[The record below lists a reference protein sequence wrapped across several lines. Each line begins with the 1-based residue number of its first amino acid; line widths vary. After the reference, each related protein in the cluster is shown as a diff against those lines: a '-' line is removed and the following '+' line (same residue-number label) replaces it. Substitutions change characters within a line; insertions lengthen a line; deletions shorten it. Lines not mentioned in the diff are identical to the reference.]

1 MLLAVL
7 VLLAASSV
15 FAQSRFVPADT
26 AMAPALR
33 SGVSYPVAH
42 RDSLRKDC
50 IVVFTRNGTSVA
62 RSVVG
67 VPGSRRLTQDT
78 NFALRKN
85 SNWKFVSIAEGKV
98 VYLSKNTP
106 LNQSSPPV
114 HLSDLSSYTKV
125 LSVSLDSYNRAE
137 VLPAGKFFVLA
148 DKASA
153 EDSAEWGT
161 ISWADITGVILPSN
175 EEDY

>member
-1 MLLAVL
+1 
-7 VLLAASSV
+7 
-15 FAQSRFVPADT
+15 
-26 AMAPALR
+26 
-33 SGVSYPVAH
+33 
-42 RDSLRKDC
+42 
-50 IVVFTRNGTSVA
+50 
-62 RSVVG
+62 
-67 VPGSRRLTQDT
+67 
-78 NFALRKN
+78 
-85 SNWKFVSIAEGKV
+85 GKG